1 MRSPIRVLVIDD
13 SAARQVLTAGLA
25 ADPAFEVVGSAADP
39 YEASEKILRLLPDVV
54 TLDVDLPRMN
64 GVEFL
69 RRLMP
74 RFPLPVVMVSALTQ
88 RGNDISLQ
96 ALDAGAIDV
105 VTKPALDRAGAVER
119 MLVELR
125 TKLKIAAIADVG
137 TWERGVATRTRE
149 IGVALEEPPEK
160 LIAIGAST
168 GGPEALKVLLTRLPA
183 RGPAVLVVQHMPPG
197 FTQMFAERLDEVC
210 ALPCREA
217 RDRRPI
223 LPGHVY
229 VAPGDRHLAVVR
241 IGDRYFTRC
250 LPARSSEGPCP
261 AIDVLFKSMAVHA
274 GRSGMGIVL
283 TGMGRDG
290 ADGLLEMRR
299 AGARTLVQD
308 EASSIVYGMPR
319 EALMNGAAERA
330 ATLDDIAASIVR
342 FARARPG

>member
-1 MRSPIRVLVIDD
+1 TSVPQPPACYGPMPCTGAGWPKPAPGSVATLVGRGSGLDQRRRRCGASSRPARDRSRARPRLPRPTGALRVHHGGCSSASRVMRSPIRVLVIDD
-13 SAARQVLTAGLA
+13 SATRQVLTAGLA

-210 ALPCREA
+210 
-217 RDRRPI
+217 
-223 LPGHVY
+223 
-229 VAPGDRHLAVVR
+229 
-241 IGDRYFTRC
+241 
-250 LPARSSEGPCP
+250 
-261 AIDVLFKSMAVHA
+261 
-274 GRSGMGIVL
+274 
-283 TGMGRDG
+283 
-290 ADGLLEMRR
+290 
-299 AGARTLVQD
+299 
-308 EASSIVYGMPR
+308 
-319 EALMNGAAERA
+319 
-330 ATLDDIAASIVR
+330 
-342 FARARPG
+342 